1 MIDSHAHIAEETY
14 DEDRVAVLARAA
26 AAGVDTV
33 LVIGYDAPSSRRAV
47 DVAREFG
54 TAPPPA
60 DDTPAA
66 GAAGGGVELF
76 ATAGVAPHHVLE
88 TDEAD
93 LRVVHELLDDDLVVA
108 VGEVGLDYHY
118 DMPRE
123 AQRALFARQ
132 LAWATRL
139 DMPVVIHSREAEDD
153 VLAALRQQGNTR
165 GVIHCFTEGPK
176 MAEGAVELGFY
187 VSFAGIITFKN
198 AQDLRD
204 IAARVPLDRTLIET
218 DSPYLTPVPHRG
230 KRNEPGFVVEVAKT
244 IAELHAVSVEEVE
257 RITTQNARD
266 LFRLPGP

>member
-1 MIDSHAHIAEETY
+1 MIDSHAHIAEEAY
-14 DEDRVAVLARAA
+14 DEDRAAMLARAA

-54 TAPPPA
+54 
-60 DDTPAA
+60 AA
-66 GAAGGGVELF
+66 EGAVELF

-93 LRVVHELLDDDLVVA
+93 LRAVREMLGDELVVA
-108 VGEVGLDYHY
+108 VGEIGLDYHY

-132 LAWATRL
+132 LIWATEL
-139 DMPVVIHSREAEDD
+139 DMPVVIHSREAEQD
-153 VLAALRQQGNTR
+153 VLAALVEQGCSR
-165 GVIHCFTEGPK
+165 GVIHCFTEGPM
-176 MAEGAVELGFY
+176 MAEGAVKLGFY

-230 KRNEPGFVVEVAKT
+230 KRNEPGFVVEVARM
-244 IAELHAVSVEEVE
+244 IAELHGTAVEEVE
-257 RITTQNARD
+257 RITTRNAQD
-266 LFRLPGP
+266 LFGLPRPQS